1 MNWKF
6 LQQSFAFLKKSLYLC
21 TEIMKSPSLY
31 DEAQERRMN
40 IPTTWFFWYRASF
53 LLRSN
58 IPQPVHPHFGI
69 RAAGK
74 TLTSCPSTPYRRLR
88 NPRYTHYLNCHI
100 QKQAPTPHLRTPNI
114 QCEEKSVIF
123 CDIPCED
130 NSIIRDIPRHSV
142 WRNNS
147 IIREKKNPRD
157 LPRDS
162 VWLKVLIR

>member
-88 NPRYTHYLNCHI
+88 NPRYAHYL
-100 QKQAPTPHLRTPNI
+100 T
-114 QCEEKSVIF
+114 CEET
-123 CDIPCED
+123 
-130 NSIIRDIPRHSV
+130 IRQLPPVGQWVQRTSLVTKNRDLPRHSV
-142 WRNNS
+142 WRKFENS
-147 IIREKKNPRD
+147 WPSATLRVIEGINSKIR
-157 LPRDS
+157 
-162 VWLKVLIR
+162 

>member
-40 IPTTWFFWYRASF
+40 IPTTWFFWHRASV

-88 NPRYTHYLNCHI
+88 NPRYTRYL
-100 QKQAPTPHLRTPNI
+100 T
-114 QCEEKSVIF
+114 CEE
-123 CDIPCED
+123 
-130 NSIIRDIPRHSV
+130 IIRQLPPVGQGVQRTSLVIK
-142 WRNNS
+142 
-147 IIREKKNPRD
+147 IRD
-157 LPRDS
+157 LPRFS
-162 VWLKVLIR
+162 AWLKVLIRKFENSKIRDLRDSPCEETIR